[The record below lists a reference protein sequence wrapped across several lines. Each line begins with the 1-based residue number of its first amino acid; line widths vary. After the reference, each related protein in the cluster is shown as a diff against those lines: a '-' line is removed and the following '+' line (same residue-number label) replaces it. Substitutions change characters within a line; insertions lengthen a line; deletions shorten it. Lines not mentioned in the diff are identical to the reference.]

1 MKIVLENNFKEWDI
15 EFSKIKTELQQTLF
29 FAQPIIEHIGS
40 TAIPNILAKPIID
53 ILVGIKQDT
62 NIDDTIIPL
71 RNKNYVYI
79 EKYNSVMPYRRFF
92 IKLKEDTT
100 HLIFP
105 NIIKGN
111 KVIPKKIEQNK
122 LAHIHILE
130 YNTSHWVRHI
140 AFRDYLKANVDIKN
154 AYQAL
159 KVSLSFENWKD
170 GNEYNAAK
178 NNFIKNTEIE
188 ALNWCLNR
196 K

>member
-1 MKIVLENNFKEWDI
+1 MKIVLENNFKEWNSDFLI
-15 EFSKIKTELQQTLF
+15 LKTELQQTLY
-29 FAQPIIEHIGS
+29 FANPIIEHIGS

-53 ILVGIKQDT
+53 VLVGIKQDT

-79 EKYNSVMPYRRFF
+79 EKYNTVMPYRRFF
-92 IKLKEDTT
+92 IKLKENTT
-100 HLIFP
+100 HHIFP

-122 LAHIHILE
+122 LAHIHILKH
-130 YNTSHWVRHI
+130 NTSHWVRHI
-140 AFRDYLKANVDIKN
+140 AFREYLKANDTIKN
-154 AYQAL
+154 AYQEL
-159 KVSLSFENWKD
+159 KVSLSLENWKD

-188 ALNWCLNR
+188 ALNWYLNR